1 MTDARGIRRSRL
13 EEEEESYFVS
23 MADMMVGLL
32 FIFIIL
38 LLYFALQFRQTTDTL
53 TGAGQTRTEL
63 LRTLERDLKARG
75 LKVTVDTRTGVLRLP
90 DDILFDTGA
99 YELSAQGRQAVGIVA
114 GELAS
119 VLPCYADV
127 QPGGPRCRGRQ
138 AAHRVDSIFIEGH
151 TDRVPLSGAGA
162 VRSNLDLS
170 ALRATRTFQE
180 IMTAR
185 TDLQQLVSVN
195 GAERTPIFGVSGYG
209 DTRPVSDASG
219 DDEVVNR
226 RNRRIDL
233 RFLMVTPQGADEAAL
248 SRSLVR
254 RP

>member
-1 MTDARGIRRSRL
+1 MSDARGVRRSRG

-53 TGAGQTRTEL
+53 TGAGQTRTVL
-63 LRTLERDLKARG
+63 LRTLERDLKAEG

-90 DDILFDTGA
+90 DNILFETGA
-99 YELSAQGRQAVGIVA
+99 YELSPQGRQAVAIVA
-114 GELAS
+114 GELAT
-119 VLPCYADV
+119 VLPCYTDV
-127 QPGGPRCRGRQ
+127 LPGGPRCTTGM

-151 TDRVPLSGAGA
+151 TDHVPLNGGGA

-170 ALRATRTFQE
+170 ALRATRTFQAMME
-180 IMTAR
+180 ASGSVPM
-185 TDLQQLVSVN
+185 LVSIN
-195 GAERTPIFGVSGYG
+195 DADRTPIFGVSGYG
-209 DTRPVSDASG
+209 DTRPISDRSG
-219 DDEVVNR
+219 NESDVNR

-233 RFLMVTPQGADEAAL
+233 RFLMVTPQGEDDTAL
-248 SRSLVR
+248 SRSLVER
-254 RP
+254 R

>member
-1 MTDARGIRRSRL
+1 MTDARGVRRSRS

-38 LLYFALQFRQTTDTL
+38 LLYFALQFRQATDTL

-63 LRTLERDLKARG
+63 LRTLERDLKAKG

-90 DDILFDTGA
+90 EDILFETGV
-99 YELSAQGRQAVGIVA
+99 YELSRQGQQAAAVVA
-114 GELAS
+114 GELAA

-127 QPGGPRCRGRQ
+127 SPGGPRCEGKM

-151 TDRVPLSGAGA
+151 TDHVPLTGGGAI
-162 VRSNLDLS
+162 RSNLDLS
-170 ALRATRTFQE
+170 ALRATRTFQA
-180 IMTAR
+180 MMPADAGLST
-185 TDLQQLVSVN
+185 LVSVK
-195 GAERTPIFGVSGYG
+195 GAERMPIFGVSGYG
-209 DTRPVSDASG
+209 DTRPVSDQSG
-219 DDEVVNR
+219 SESDVNR

-233 RFLMVTPQGADEAAL
+233 RFLMVTPQGEEDAAL
-248 SRSLVR
+248 SRGLVSR
-254 RP
+254 Q